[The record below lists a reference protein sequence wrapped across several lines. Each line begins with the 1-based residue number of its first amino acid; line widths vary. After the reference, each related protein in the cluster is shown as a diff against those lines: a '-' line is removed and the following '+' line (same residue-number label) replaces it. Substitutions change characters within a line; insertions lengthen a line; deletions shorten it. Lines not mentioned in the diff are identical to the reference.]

1 MTQTAFVVGVGP
13 GMGTA
18 IAKRFGTEG
27 FRIAGFARSEKSRE
41 RTRTALAEAGVASEM
56 FAADAGD
63 PESLGGAFAA
73 ATAALGDPSVL
84 VYNVSILKAGRP
96 SRIPDETLLSDFR
109 ANVLGA
115 LVATKAVLPT
125 MRAKQSGTVLFTG
138 GGLAL
143 EPFVEFASLSIGK
156 AGLRSLALSFAK
168 ELAPDGIHV
177 GTVTIAGMIKAGT
190 HFDPDAIAEHFWE
203 LHAQPRGAW
212 ETERVFR

>member
-84 VYNVSILKAGRP
+84 VYNVSILKAGP
-96 SRIPDETLLSDFR
+96 PKPDPR
-109 ANVLGA
+109 
-115 LVATKAVLPT
+115 
-125 MRAKQSGTVLFTG
+125 R
-138 GGLAL
+138 
-143 EPFVEFASLSIGK
+143 
-156 AGLRSLALSFAK
+156 
-168 ELAPDGIHV
+168 
-177 GTVTIAGMIKAGT
+177 
-190 HFDPDAIAEHFWE
+190 DAAE
-203 LHAQPRGAW
+203 
-212 ETERVFR
+212 

>member
-1 MTQTAFVVGVGP
+1 
-13 GMGTA
+13 
-18 IAKRFGTEG
+18 
-27 FRIAGFARSEKSRE
+27 
-41 RTRTALAEAGVASEM
+41 
-56 FAADAGD
+56 
-63 PESLGGAFAA
+63 
-73 ATAALGDPSVL
+73 
-84 VYNVSILKAGRP
+84 
-96 SRIPDETLLSDFR
+96 
-109 ANVLGA
+109 
-115 LVATKAVLPT
+115 